1 MTNTHLEHDNRFLR
15 LNSIVGD
22 RKTGTPGI
30 LPMAAST
37 WWAGVKSGRYPAP
50 VKLGPRITAWR
61 LEDVLA
67 VAKKRGGNS

>member
-1 MTNTHLEHDNRFLR
+1 MTNTNLDHGNRFLR

-22 RKTGTPGI
+22 RKTGAPGM

-67 VAKKRGGNS
+67 VGKSA